1 MTARRLIGI
10 DLAWSENNGTGCAEL
25 VREGDGL
32 TLTRIGVRDSL
43 DDIVNWIDPE
53 CGDWVVAVDAPLVVC
68 NETGRRCADAKASK
82 LYHPYQ
88 AGAHPT
94 NLKLLGE
101 DHRGGQLLKMLEERG
116 GDVVECVEHLSG
128 SRLVFETYPH
138 IVMVELFGLDRTIKY
153 KKGRVAKRR
162 AGQKEFAEEIRA
174 HLCSDTDKLRLR
186 PNDELDCLL
195 RKPDPILRGRDL
207 KSREDKLDAL
217 ICAYTA
223 AWLDAGR
230 PLLGLGEVGAG
241 VMLAPRLREI
251 ACASYTLSPRDL

>member
-10 DLAWSENNGTGCAEL
+10 DLAWSERNGTGCAEL
-25 VREGDGL
+25 AREGNEL
-32 TLTRIGVRDSL
+32 TLTRIGICHSIDE
-43 DDIVNWIDPE
+43 IVKWIDPKRGE
-53 CGDWVVAVDAPLVVC
+53 WVVAVDAPLVVT
-68 NETGRRCADAKASK
+68 NEEGRRCADAKASK

-88 AGAHPT
+88 AGAYPT

-101 DHRGGQLLKMLEERG
+101 DHRGGQLLKRLEERC
-116 GDVVECVEHLSG
+116 GDVVESAEHLGG

-138 IVMVELFGLDRTIKY
+138 IVMVELFGLEKTIKY

-162 AGQKEFAEEIRA
+162 AGQREFAEEIRA
-174 HLCSDTDKLRLR
+174 HLCSDTDKLRLGT
-186 PNDELDCLL
+186 NDELDCLL
-195 RKPDPILRGRDL
+195 REPDPILRGRDL

-251 ACASYTLSPRDL
+251 ASELV

>member
-10 DLAWSENNGTGCAEL
+10 DLAWSERNGTGCAEL
-25 VREGDGL
+25 VREGNEL
-32 TLTRIGVRDSL
+32 TLTRIGICHSIDE
-43 DDIVNWIDPE
+43 IVKWIDPQR
-53 CGDWVVAVDAPLVVC
+53 GDWVVAVDAPLVVC

-88 AGAHPT
+88 AGAYPT

-101 DHRGGQLLKMLEERG
+101 DHRGGQLLKKLKECG
-116 GDVVECVEHLSG
+116 GDVVECADHLDG

-138 IVMVELFGLDRTIKY
+138 IVMVELFGLEKTIKY

-162 AGQKEFAEEIRA
+162 AGQKEFAEEIQA
-174 HLCSDTDKLRLR
+174 HLCTGTDKPRLR
-186 PNDELDCLL
+186 TNDRLDDLL

-223 AWLDAGR
+223 GWLDAGR

-241 VMLAPRLREI
+241 MMLAPRLREI
-251 ACASYTLSPRDL
+251 APELV